1 MWKTV
6 SAIFFEVFLK
16 SDSVKIYRVMFI
28 QVVFE
33 TCFHRL
39 LNIYMYLYK
48 YFKFRLIVQEL
59 RETFQNRV
67 INLTVEAARKCHVVI
82 LP

>member
-1 MWKTV
+1 
-6 SAIFFEVFLK
+6 
-16 SDSVKIYRVMFI
+16 MFI

-67 INLTVEAARKCHVVI
+67 INLIVEAARKCHVVI